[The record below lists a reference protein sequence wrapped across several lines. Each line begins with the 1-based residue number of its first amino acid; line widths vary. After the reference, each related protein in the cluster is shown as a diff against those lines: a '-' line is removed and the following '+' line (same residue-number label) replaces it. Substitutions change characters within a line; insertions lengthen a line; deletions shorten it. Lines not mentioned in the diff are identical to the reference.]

1 MPVLWVQGVRRL
13 GVPVWVAREVEVPAL
28 WVRGVRRPEVPV
40 WEAREVGTE
49 EGVEEQIG
57 SSSQAETA
65 AAVWV
70 RWVVL
75 EALGHGDWLMPKMEK
90 RKVGMI
96 GESVFGSCSQ
106 AAF

>member
-13 GVPVWVAREVEVPAL
+13 GVPVWVARV
-28 WVRGVRRPEVPV
+28 
-40 WEAREVGTE
+40 VGTE
-49 EGVEEQIG
+49 VGVEEQIG

-75 EALGHGDWLMPKMEK
+75 EALGHGDCLMPKMEK